1 MSSRSAQCTI
11 ASKAKIGMCV
21 PRKLHLYSFFGKC
34 LGIQQLLQILFK
46 FVIVSVFAFIFKFVL
61 VSVFVFVFKFVLVYV
76 FVIVFKFVMVSIFV
90 FVIVFHLKDGV
101 RMLQMFSCI
110 CCLLLRECCPTQPT
124 RREEIAKRKLEEKFT
139 LQKCNDATYC

>member
-1 MSSRSAQCTI
+1 MSSLSAQSTT

-61 VSVFVFVFKFVLVYV
+61 VSVFVFVFKFVLV
-76 FVIVFKFVMVSIFV
+76 
-90 FVIVFHLKDGV
+90 
-101 RMLQMFSCI
+101 CI
-110 CCLLLRECCPTQPT
+110 CICIQ
-124 RREEIAKRKLEEKFT
+124 I
-139 LQKCNDATYC
+139 CNGIYICICYCVSPQRWGPDAADVQLHMLPPPS